1 MPMILASL
9 VPDCGLRRCMQS
21 LRWSGISD
29 EKLLP
34 PTSGFRILGCDNMS
48 LADVLSRVEVPDM
61 NNGTGIDN
69 VD

>member
-1 MPMILASL
+1 MYAEFGMVWDALRVASDL
-9 VPDCGLRRCMQS
+9 YLR
-21 LRWSGISD
+21 SD

-34 PTSGFRILGCDNMS
+34 PTSGFRILGCDMS
-48 LADVLSRVEVPDM
+48 LADVLSRVEVLDM